1 MSKTSSTIIALM
13 IMTGTASAQ
22 GRPDSTRMSCTEA
35 AGYIRAQGAAVLGTG
50 GMSYD
55 RYVSDRRFCAP
66 TEGTKVAFAPTR
78 DTQYCPIGYTC
89 FERFTSSSD
98 TNPR

>member
-1 MSKTSSTIIALM
+1 MSKTSSTIIALL
-13 IMTGTASAQ
+13 IMTGAASAQ
-22 GRPDSTRMSCTEA
+22 GRPDSTRMSCAEA

-55 RYVSDRRFCAP
+55 RFVSSQRFCAP
-66 TEGTKVAFAPTR
+66 TESTKVAFAPTR

-89 FERFTSSSD
+89 FERFTASSD
-98 TNPR
+98 PSPK